1 MNDGSAC
8 RAEGGAAA
16 TPQTAGTCARERILV
31 WDLPVR
37 VFHWAMVLCFAGAY
51 LSAESERW
59 RLLHVTLGYTMAGLV
74 VFRLL
79 WGLIGTR
86 HARFADFV
94 RGPRAV
100 ARYVGAM
107 LRGEP
112 ETTVGHNPV
121 GALAIVALLGLTAI
135 VAISGWANYN
145 DVGGHW
151 TEDWHE
157 GAANAML
164 AVVGVHVAGVLL
176 ASLRQREN
184 LVAAMVTG
192 RKRGPAGQ
200 AITRR
205 WRSVALL
212 MIVAML
218 GFAWLQWRSAP
229 ASGGFAPAASG
240 AERQGGHDGDDD

>member
-8 RAEGGAAA
+8 RAETAAV
-16 TPQTAGTCARERILV
+16 TPQTASGTPRDRILV

-100 ARYVGAM
+100 ARHVGAM

-112 ETTVGHNPV
+112 ESTVGHNPV
-121 GALAIVALLGLTAI
+121 GALAILALLGLTAI
-135 VAISGWANYN
+135 VAVSGWAIYD
-145 DVGGHW
+145 DVGGRW

-184 LVAAMVTG
+184 LVAAMFTG

-200 AITRR
+200 AIARP
-205 WRSVALL
+205 WRGVALL

-218 GFAWLQWRSAP
+218 GFGWLQWRSAP
-229 ASGGFAPAASG
+229 ASGGVAAGVPG
-240 AERQGGHDGDDD
+240 AERPGGRDGDDD

>member
-8 RAEGGAAA
+8 RADTAADTHAAGGAA
-16 TPQTAGTCARERILV
+16 RDRILV

-79 WGLIGTR
+79 WGLVGTR
-86 HARFADFV
+86 HARFSDFV

-107 LRGEP
+107 LRGER

-121 GALAIVALLGLTAI
+121 GALAILALLGLTAI
-135 VAISGWANYN
+135 VAVSGWAIY
-145 DVGGHW
+145 DDIGGRW

-164 AVVGVHVAGVLL
+164 AVVGIHIAGVLL

-200 AITRR
+200 AIARP
-205 WRSVALL
+205 WRSVAVL

-218 GFAWLQWRSAP
+218 GFGWLQWRSAP
-229 ASGGFAPAASG
+229 APGGVAVPG
-240 AERQGGHDGDDD
+240 AERHAGGDGDDDD

>member
-1 MNDGSAC
+1 MNDGSAS
-8 RAEGGAAA
+8 RAESAA
-16 TPQTAGTCARERILV
+16 TPPQTAGRVARERILV

-86 HARFADFV
+86 HARFSDFV

-121 GALAIVALLGLTAI
+121 GALAILALLGLTAI
-135 VAISGWANYN
+135 VAVSGWAIYN
-145 DVGGHW
+145 DVGGGW

-164 AVVGVHVAGVLL
+164 AVVGIHVAGVLL

-184 LVAAMVTG
+184 LVASMVTG
-192 RKRGPAGQ
+192 RKRGPAAQ
-200 AITRR
+200 AIARP
-205 WRSVALL
+205 WRSVAVLL
-212 MIVAML
+212 IAAML
-218 GFAWLQWRSAP
+218 GFGWLEWRSAP
-229 ASGGFAPAASG
+229 APGSGAAPG
-240 AERQGGHDGDDD
+240 AERHAGQDSDDN

>member
-8 RAEGGAAA
+8 PAEPATAAA
-16 TPQTAGTCARERILV
+16 EIGGRTARQRILV

-74 VFRLL
+74 AFRLL
-79 WGLIGTR
+79 WGVIGTR

-107 LRGEP
+107 RRGQP

-121 GALAIVALLGLTAI
+121 GALAILALLGLTSI
-135 VAISGWANYN
+135 VAISGWAIYN
-145 DVGGHW
+145 DVGGSW
-151 TEDWHE
+151 TEGWHE

-164 AVVGVHVAGVLL
+164 GVVGVHVAGVLL

-192 RKRGPAGQ
+192 RKRGPPGQ
-200 AITRR
+200 AIARA
-205 WRSVALL
+205 WRSVAVL
-212 MIVAML
+212 MIAAML
-218 GFAWLQWRSAP
+218 GFGWLQWRSAP
-229 ASGGFAPAASG
+229 ASGGVAPGAASADG
-240 AERQGGHDGDDD
+240 QRGHDGDDD

>member
-8 RAEGGAAA
+8 PAEPAVA
-16 TPQTAGTCARERILV
+16 TPQTDGATARQRILV

-37 VFHWAMVLCFAGAY
+37 VFHWAIVLCFAGAY

-59 RLLHVTLGYTMAGLV
+59 RLLHVTLGYTLAGLV

-79 WGLIGTR
+79 WGVIGTR

-100 ARYVGAM
+100 GRYIGAM
-107 LRGEP
+107 LRGQP
-112 ETTVGHNPV
+112 DNAVGHNPL
-121 GALAIVALLGLTAI
+121 GALAILALLGLASI
-135 VAISGWANYN
+135 VAVSGWAVYN
-145 DVGGHW
+145 DLGGRW
-151 TEDWHE
+151 TEGWHE

-164 AVVGVHVAGVLL
+164 GVVGVHVAGVLL

-192 RKRGPAGQ
+192 RKRGPTAQ
-200 AITRR
+200 AITRP

-212 MIVAML
+212 MIAAML
-218 GFAWLQWRSAP
+218 AFGGWQWYSAP
-229 ASGGFAPAASG
+229 AAGLPGAAAADRAG
-240 AERQGGHDGDDD
+240 AHDGDDD